1 MELTVDLRWALVIAD
16 QLTDPPEALD
26 IPALEAAVARH
37 ASKNR
42 ADADNAWRAATLAAT
57 VAQLQPFACRNNEV
71 AALYAYAF
79 MTHAGEPLA
88 VEASHLVGMLA
99 RVSATEISIDMLAA
113 FLRNARTA

>member
-16 QLTDPPEALD
+16 QL
-26 IPALEAAVARH
+26 
-37 ASKNR
+37 
-42 ADADNAWRAATLAAT
+42 AAT
-57 VAQLQPFACRNNEV
+57 VAQLRPFGCRNDEV

-88 VEASHLVGMLA
+88 VEASHLVGMLT
-99 RVSATEISIDMLAA
+99 RVSAAEIGIDMLAA